1 MYKTILTDAKGDLMA
16 ITDEGKTIKIENE
29 VAYPPIDLIHTVE
42 DMTSDD
48 YERRFVA
55 EYYQAKIRYDKLD
68 RMTVKYEAGT
78 LDFKPKCSLE
88 LLLKQKALMGNY
100 LRVLKI
106 RAEIEGITLY

>member
-1 MYKTILTDAKGDLMA
+1 MAEIKMTDYGQEMERA
-16 ITDEGKTIKIENE
+16 IP
-29 VAYPPIDLIHTVE
+29 YPPIDLVHTVN

-48 YERRFVA
+48 YERRFIA

-88 LLLKQKALMGNY
+88 LLLKQKAIMGNY
-100 LRVLKI
+100 LRTLKI